1 MIKDIVSVLRVYR
14 RTAFENDFNNRT
26 ENLKNFEYITIYNI
40 ISYTV
45 VFFANMQILN
55 LILDQFS

>member
-45 VFFANMQILN
+45 VFFANMQSLN